1 MLVGSEHPLQRK
13 VRRLKPVNFEK
24 IKAAEGRFFYLMD
37 SDKLFTFYILYSST
51 RNRFYIGYTGE
62 RIEERLRRHNSNHSG
77 FTGSVNDWTVV
88 YAETFSEKSLAAKRE
103 REVKAWKSRARIE
116 KLIGKVADSEHPA

>member
-1 MLVGSEHPLQRK
+1 
-13 VRRLKPVNFEK
+13 
-24 IKAAEGRFFYLMD
+24 MD

-116 KLIGKVADSEHPA
+116 KLIGKVAD

>member
-1 MLVGSEHPLQRK
+1 
-13 VRRLKPVNFEK
+13 
-24 IKAAEGRFFYLMD
+24 MD
-37 SDKLFTFYILYSST
+37 SDKLFTFYILFSST

-62 RIEERLRRHNSNHSG
+62 PIEERLRRHNSNHSG

-88 YAETFSEKSLAAKRE
+88 YAETFSEKSLAVKRE

-116 KLIGKVADSEHPA
+116 KLIGKD